1 MYKGSLFSTPF
12 PAFSENLIFLIFTLP
27 TLKQLMGL
35 LLNNVPRVDLK
46 GAHEEMKS
54 SLEEGLVVLAVAV
67 DRPSGSIYV
76 PWNSH
81 QNRLENQP
89 LLVKAQLSASQYEH
103 FNFPFHV
110 LTPGGK
116 GAVCVGFLLDLFQG
130 HIPLELPHFLTYRE
144 MGNSPSEAETPISW
158 TYHERALNSLR
169 IHLQSFPKL

>member
-12 PAFSENLIFLIFTLP
+12 PLFSANLIFWIFTFP

-35 LLNNVPRVDLK
+35 SHNNVPWVELK
-46 GAHEEMKS
+46 GAHEEIKN

-103 FNFPFHV
+103 FNFPFHL

-130 HIPLELPHFLTYRE
+130 HIPLELPHFLTCRE